1 MILWIYDKLL
11 LYSVNRK
18 SMRLFNFL
26 CSFEKLNQ
34 AYMEKELK
42 ELEEFSTIEMSEEQ
56 SQRIYNNIMEEVR
69 KSGFHNPNI

>member
-26 CSFEKLNQ
+26 CSFEKLNH
-34 AYMEKELK
+34 AYMKKELK
-42 ELEEFSTIEMSEEQ
+42 ELEKFNTIEMSEEQ
-56 SQRIYNNIMEEVR
+56 SQRIYNNIIEEAR
-69 KSGFHNPNI
+69 KNGFIT